1 MNQTTERGE
10 GLQDIVLGKR
20 AAPMTAGFEMKNNEG
35 VKTTFKRSASDNF
48 IDQMHQ

>member
-1 MNQTTERGE
+1 MNQNTEQGE
-10 GLQDIVLGKR
+10 GFHENMLGKR